1 MREENNISA
10 PEPVNIAGTEKILH
24 QMKNCVCKIKIGKI
38 NATGFFCKVPFI
50 NMIFL
55 MTNFHVITEEYTKEN
70 KEITILL
77 NDDKE
82 AFTIDLSI
90 KR

>member
-1 MREENNISA
+1 
-10 PEPVNIAGTEKILH
+10 VN
-24 QMKNCVCKIKIGKI
+24 
-38 NATGFFCKVPFI
+38 
-50 NMIFL
+50 
-55 MTNFHVITEEYTKEN
+55 EYTKEN
-70 KEITILL
+70 KEITIIL